1 MSPSVLFTVLDLI
14 LLQAEMQDEIDHD
27 IKKERLNI
35 LQKIVSVSLPLIT
48 VEKWSAPIK
57 SAW

>member
-14 LLQAEMQDEIDHD
+14 LLQTEMQDEIDHD
-27 IKKERLNI
+27 IKRETQYFTKSS
-35 LQKIVSVSLPLIT
+35 QSKLPLIT